1 MSPEITVMGGELGNI
16 FWDLPSW
23 NVYAAGYDL
32 GCTIYVAN
40 PTDTEKEYTLM
51 SRLSSNETVISEE
64 AVKVFGFAWF
74 KVDPKDFVRLRGAL
88 RSDESDVVL
97 SVLLVE
103 RETEQIADS
112 VSTSLVAP
120 AVSALPPTWPG
131 APGEPGATG
140 FDLSSLMG
148 MMLPLIMF
156 GMMGMVLVPAL
167 RPGKEKKRIVAPVVE
182 EERKLLPPGR
192 EE

>member
-16 FWDLPSW
+16 FWDLPPW
-23 NVYAAGYDL
+23 IVYAAGYDL

-64 AVKVFGFAWF
+64 AVKVFGYAWF
-74 KVDPKDFVRLRGAL
+74 KVDPRDFIRLRGAL

-103 RETEQIADS
+103 RETQETADS

-120 AVSALPPTWPG
+120 AVSTLPPTWPG
-131 APGEPGATG
+131 APGTTTTG
-140 FDLSSLMG
+140 FDWSSMLM
-148 MMLPLIMF
+148 MMFPLIML
-156 GMMGMVLVPAL
+156 GMVAPAL
-167 RPGKEKKRIVAPVVE
+167 RPERKEKEETALPGR
-182 EERKLLPPGR
+182 EERRLLPPGR

>member
-16 FWDLPSW
+16 FWDLPPW
-23 NVYAAGYDL
+23 IVYATGYDL

-40 PTDTEKEYTLM
+40 PTDTEKEYALM

-64 AVKVFGFAWF
+64 AVKVFGYAWF
-74 KVDPKDFVRLRGAL
+74 KVDPKDFIKLRGAL

-103 RETEQIADS
+103 RETQEIADS
-112 VSTSLVAP
+112 VSASLVAP
-120 AVSALPPTWPG
+120 AVSTLPPTWPG
-131 APGEPGATG
+131 TPGTTGTTG
-140 FDLSSLMG
+140 FDWSSLLG
-148 MMLPLIMF
+148 MMLPIMML
-156 GMMGMVLVPAL
+156 GIVASTLK
-167 RPGKEKKRIVAPVVE
+167 PGKEREEAPLDR

-192 EE
+192 KE

>member
-74 KVDPKDFVRLRGAL
+74 KVDPKDFIRLRGAL
-88 RSDESDVVL
+88 RFDESDVVL

-103 RETEQIADS
+103 RETEEIADS
-112 VSTSLVAP
+112 VATSLVAP
-120 AVSALPPTWPG
+120 AVSTLPPTWPG
-131 APGEPGATG
+131 APGTTETG
-140 FDLSSLMG
+140 FDWSSMLTMMVPI
-148 MMLPLIMF
+148 MML
-156 GMMGMVLVPAL
+156 GVVASAVKPA
-167 RPGKEKKRIVAPVVE
+167 KEKKKVLQPVG
-182 EERKLLPPGR
+182 EERKLLLPPGR

>member
-16 FWDLPSW
+16 FWDLPPW

-74 KVDPKDFVRLRGAL
+74 KVDPKDFIRLRGAL
-88 RSDESDVVL
+88 RSDESDIVL

-120 AVSALPPTWPG
+120 AVSTLPPTWPG
-131 APGEPGATG
+131 SPGEAGATG
-140 FDLSSLMG
+140 FDWSSMLMMVFPF
-148 MMLPLIMF
+148 MML
-156 GMMGMVLVPAL
+156 GVVASAVK
-167 RPGKEKKRIVAPVVE
+167 PGKEKGEMIPVTA

>member
-1 MSPEITVMGGELGNI
+1 MTPQITVMGGELGNI
-16 FWDLPSW
+16 FWDLPPW
-23 NVYAAGYDL
+23 IIYAPGYDL

-40 PTDTEKEYTLM
+40 PTDTEKEYSLI

-64 AVKVFGFAWF
+64 AVKVFGYAWF
-74 KVDPKDFVRLRGAL
+74 KVDPKDFIRLRGAL
-88 RSDESDVVL
+88 RSDESDVIL
-97 SVLLVE
+97 SVVLVE

-120 AVSALPPTWPG
+120 AVSTLPPAWPG
-131 APGEPGATG
+131 TPGTTGTTG
-140 FDLSSLMG
+140 FDWSSLLG
-148 MMLPLIMF
+148 MMFPIMML
-156 GMMGMVLVPAL
+156 GIVASAVK
-167 RPGKEKKRIVAPVVE
+167 PGKEKEEVIPTVR

>member
-1 MSPEITVMGGELGNI
+1 MSPEITVMGGELGNV
-16 FWDLPSW
+16 FWDLPPW
-23 NVYAAGYDL
+23 IVYAPGYDL

-51 SRLSSNETVISEE
+51 SRLSSNGTVISDE

-74 KVDPKDFVRLRGAL
+74 KVAPNDFIRLRGAL
-88 RSDESDVVL
+88 RSNESDVVL

-120 AVSALPPTWPG
+120 TVSALPPTWPG
-131 APGEPGATG
+131 APGATGTTG
-140 FDLSSLMG
+140 FDWSSMLTMMFPI
-148 MMLPLIMF
+148 MMLGVVASAMKPAKETEE
-156 GMMGMVLVPAL
+156 VLPPA
-167 RPGKEKKRIVAPVVE
+167 R

-192 EE
+192 KE

>member
-1 MSPEITVMGGELGNI
+1 MSPELTVMGGELGNI
-16 FWDLPSW
+16 FWDLPPW

-74 KVDPKDFVRLRGAL
+74 KVDPKDFIRLRGAL
-88 RSDESDVVL
+88 RSDESDVIL
-97 SVLLVE
+97 SVVLVE
-103 RETEQIADS
+103 RETEQVADS

-120 AVSALPPTWPG
+120 AVSTLPPTWPG
-131 APGEPGATG
+131 SPDTSGTTT
-140 FDLSSLMG
+140 FDWSSILTMMFPI
-148 MMLPLIMF
+148 MML
-156 GMMGMVLVPAL
+156 GVVASAVKPAEE
-167 RPGKEKKRIVAPVVE
+167 KEEAVAAT

-192 EE
+192 GE

>member
-16 FWDLPSW
+16 FWDLPPW
-23 NVYAAGYDL
+23 IVYAAGYDL

-40 PTDTEKEYTLM
+40 PTDTEKEYALM
-51 SRLSSNETVISEE
+51 SRLLSNETVISEE
-64 AVKVFGFAWF
+64 AVKVFGYAWF
-74 KVDPKDFVRLRGAL
+74 KVDPKDFIRLRGAL

-103 RETEQIADS
+103 RETQEIADS

-120 AVSALPPTWPG
+120 AVSTLPPTWPG
-131 APGEPGATG
+131 APGTTTTG
-140 FDLSSLMG
+140 FDWSSLMA
-148 MMLPLIMF
+148 MMLPIMML
-156 GMMGMVLVPAL
+156 GIVASTVKPS
-167 RPGKEKKRIVAPVVE
+167 KEKEEVIPTVR

-192 EE
+192 KG

>member
-1 MSPEITVMGGELGNI
+1 MSSELTVMGGELGNI
-16 FWDLPSW
+16 FWDLPPW
-23 NVYAAGYDL
+23 IVYAAGYDL

-51 SRLSSNETVISEE
+51 SRLSSNEVVISEE

-74 KVDPKDFVRLRGAL
+74 KVDPKDFIRLRGAL
-88 RSDESDVVL
+88 RSDETDVILSVVL
-97 SVLLVE
+97 IE

-120 AVSALPPTWPG
+120 AVSTLPPTWPG
-131 APGEPGATG
+131 APGTPETTA
-140 FDLSSLMG
+140 FDWNSILTMMFPI
-148 MMLPLIMF
+148 MML
-156 GMMGMVLVPAL
+156 GVVASAVK
-167 RPGKEKKRIVAPVVE
+167 PGKEKRERIPAAT

-192 EE
+192 EG

>member
-16 FWDLPSW
+16 FWDLPPW
-23 NVYAAGYDL
+23 IVYAPGYDL

-74 KVDPKDFVRLRGAL
+74 KVGPKDFVRLRGAL
-88 RSDESDVVL
+88 RSDDSDAIL
-97 SVLLVE
+97 SVVLVE

-120 AVSALPPTWPG
+120 VVSTLPPTWPG
-131 APGEPGATG
+131 SPDTSETTT
-140 FDLSSLMG
+140 FDWSSILTMMFPI
-148 MMLPLIMF
+148 MML
-156 GMMGMVLVPAL
+156 GVVASAVK
-167 RPGKEKKRIVAPVVE
+167 PGKEKREMIPAAA

>member
-16 FWDLPSW
+16 FWDLAPW
-23 NVYAAGYDL
+23 IVYAAGYDL

-51 SRLSSNETVISEE
+51 SVLSSNDTVISEE

-74 KVDPKDFVRLRGAL
+74 KVAPKDFIRLRGAL
-88 RSDESDVVL
+88 RSDDTDVVL

-103 RETEQIADS
+103 RETEEVADS
-112 VSTSLVAP
+112 VFTSLVAP
-120 AVSALPPTWPG
+120 SVSALPPTWPG
-131 APGEPGATG
+131 LPDTSGTTP
-140 FDLSSLMG
+140 FDWSSIMTMMFPV
-148 MMLPLIMF
+148 MML
-156 GMMGMVLVPAL
+156 GVVASAVKPAEE
-167 RPGKEKKRIVAPVVE
+167 KEEVAVAA

-192 EE
+192 GE

>member
-16 FWDLPSW
+16 FWDLPPW
-23 NVYAAGYDL
+23 IVYAPGYDL

-40 PTDTEKEYTLM
+40 PTDTVKEYTLM

-64 AVKVFGFAWF
+64 AVKVFGYAWF
-74 KVDPKDFVRLRGAL
+74 KVDPKDFIRLRGAL
-88 RSDESDVVL
+88 RSDESDVIL

-103 RETEQIADS
+103 RETQEIADS

-120 AVSALPPTWPG
+120 AVSTLPPTWPG
-131 APGEPGATG
+131 APGTTTTG
-140 FDLSSLMG
+140 FDWSSLLM
-148 MMLPLIMF
+148 MMLPIMML
-156 GMMGMVLVPAL
+156 GIVASAVK
-167 RPGKEKKRIVAPVVE
+167 PGKEKEEKLSVR

>member
-1 MSPEITVMGGELGNI
+1 MGGELGNI
-16 FWDLPSW
+16 FWDLPPW
-23 NVYAAGYDL
+23 IVYAPGYDL

-74 KVDPKDFVRLRGAL
+74 KVDPKDFIRLRGAL

-103 RETEQIADS
+103 RETEQITDS

-131 APGEPGATG
+131 SPETPGTTA
-140 FDLSSLMG
+140 FDWSSILT
-148 MMLPLIMF
+148 MMLPIMML
-156 GMMGMVLVPAL
+156 GVVASAVK
-167 RPGKEKKRIVAPVVE
+167 PGKEKEETIPVAA

-192 EE
+192 EG

>member
-16 FWDLPSW
+16 FWDLPPW
-23 NVYAAGYDL
+23 IVYAAGYDL

-51 SRLSSNETVISEE
+51 SCLTSNETIISEE
-64 AVKVFGFAWF
+64 AVKVFGYAWF
-74 KVDPKDFVRLRGAL
+74 KVNPKDFIRLRGAL
-88 RSDESDVVL
+88 RSDDTDVILSVVL
-97 SVLLVE
+97 IE

-131 APGEPGATG
+131 LPSEPGVTG
-140 FDLSSLMG
+140 FDWSS
-148 MMLPLIMF
+148 MLTMIFPIVML
-156 GMMGMVLVPAL
+156 GVVASAVKPA
-167 RPGKEKKRIVAPVVE
+167 KEKEELIPTAA

-192 EE
+192 DE

>member
-1 MSPEITVMGGELGNI
+1 MSPELTVMGGELGNI
-16 FWDLPSW
+16 FWDLPPW
-23 NVYAAGYDL
+23 IVYAPGYDL

-74 KVDPKDFVRLRGAL
+74 KVDPKDFIRLRGAL
-88 RSDESDVVL
+88 RADESDVVL

-103 RETEQIADS
+103 RDTEQIADS
-112 VSTSLVAP
+112 VSTNLVAP

-131 APGEPGATG
+131 SPEAPGTTA
-140 FDLSSLMG
+140 FDWSSVLTMMFPV
-148 MMLPLIMF
+148 MML
-156 GMMGMVLVPAL
+156 GVVASAVKPA
-167 RPGKEKKRIVAPVVE
+167 KEKEETIPATA

-192 EE
+192 GE